1 MLLPVLAPR
10 RPSFLVRFVA
20 PACFLLLLCYSFSIP
35 SKLQLAAAA
44 TAAQLHEKHRQ
55 HYHTSQVP
63 VPVSQVP
70 VGSDGEHKYGDGMP
84 AKPASDTP
92 PDSRHPVEHLVAEAD
107 RQFLDLLAQETHSL
121 EDAAAAYRKRRGRH
135 PPPGFDRWH
144 KFASDNNVVV
154 VESFWDQIYH
164 DLHPFWALPPKLIQ
178 REARAFDMTIRVR
191 RGKATTT
198 SNWFWTQIWLDLIM
212 SIEAELPDMDLAL
225 NAMDEPRVVVAWET
239 MENYVVEAERTQG
252 FPPPDQVQQT
262 FQSLSFGEDD
272 NSKDRE
278 VVRDDNR
285 WKTTGPFW
293 ELVKR
298 GCAPQSM
305 ARQTS
310 AASAARTTKD
320 GRPIIDDTY
329 TSPHM
334 YRGFVSN
341 SSLSSDI
348 CHQPDLQGLN
358 GIFIE
363 PLSISTTDILLPV
376 FGGSKLS
383 VNNDILLPAP
393 MYWSN
398 EERFAGGGGEAAD
411 VPWSRK
417 KDGAVWRGVATG
429 GHNRAS
435 NWKRF
440 HRHRFVAMNDGRL
453 VAKAENNADDVPN
466 FVLPSPSYRIRAQDE
481 GRLGEWVSSW
491 SDVGFVDLMCDGADA
506 KKGNDT
512 DMSCPYVDPFFSV
525 QNSISLQEQF
535 QTKFLP
541 DIDGNSFSGRYL
553 AFLKS
558 TSLPIKATV
567 WKEWHD
573 ARLVAWKHFVPMD
586 NRYGDWYSIIDYF
599 MAGREGGQGEKE
611 RESDSDRGEGKGDGD
626 RVAEKIA
633 ASGKSWAERVLRR
646 EDMQVY
652 VFRLLLEYARV
663 LDEKRELLG
672 WVGDLKS

>member
-10 RPSFLVRFVA
+10 RPSLLVRYIA

-35 SKLQLAAAA
+35 SRLQLAAAA

-55 HYHTSQVP
+55 HYHQGQQVP
-63 VPVSQVP
+63 VII
-70 VGSDGEHKYGDGMP
+70 HGDDKKNGKP
-84 AKPASDTP
+84 SSPQTPTPASPSSTQ
-92 PDSRHPVEHLVAEAD
+92 HPVEHLVAEAE
-107 RQFLDLLAQETHSL
+107 RQFRDLLAQETHSL
-121 EDAAAAYRKRRGRH
+121 GDAAAAYRKRRGRH

-144 KFASDNNVVV
+144 KFASERNVVV

-178 REARAFDMTIRVR
+178 REARAFDMTIKIRKGR
-191 RGKATTT
+191 ATTK
-198 SNWFWTQIWLDLIM
+198 SSWFWTQIWLDLLRT
-212 SIEAELPDMDLAL
+212 IESELPDMDLAL
-225 NAMDEPRVVVAWET
+225 NAMDEPRVVVAWEA
-239 MENYVVEAERTQG
+239 MKNYVVEAERTQV
-252 FPPPDQVQQT
+252 FPPPEQVQQA
-262 FQSLSFGEDD
+262 FQSLPFGDDD

-278 VVRDDNR
+278 AVRDDNR
-285 WKTTGPFW
+285 WTTTGPFW
-293 ELVKR
+293 ELVQR
-298 GCAPQSM
+298 GCAPHSM

-310 AASAARTTKD
+310 TSSAARTSKD

-334 YRGFVSN
+334 YHGFVSN

-363 PLSISTTDILLPV
+363 PLSISTTGTLLPI

-383 VNNDILLPAP
+383 VNSDILLPAP

-398 EERFAGGGGEAAD
+398 EERFAGGGGEASD
-411 VPWSRK
+411 VPWSQKRN
-417 KDGAVWRGVATG
+417 GAVWRGVATG

-435 NWKRF
+435 NWKGF
-440 HRHRFVAMNDGRL
+440 HRHRFVAMNDGQL
-453 VAKAENNADDVPN
+453 VSKAEANPDDVPN
-466 FVLPSPSYRIRAQDE
+466 FTLPSPSYHILAQDE
-481 GRLGEWVSSW
+481 DHLGEWVSQW
-491 SDVGFVDLMCDGADA
+491 SDVGFVDLMCDGAE
-506 KKGNDT
+506 KKVNDT
-512 DMSCPYVDPFFSV
+512 TEGSCPYVDDYFFIH
-525 QNSISLQEQF
+525 NSISLQEQF
-535 QTKFLP
+535 HSKFLP

-586 NRYGDWYSIIDYF
+586 NRFSDWFGIVDYF
-599 MAGREGGQGEKE
+599 MADRQGGQDKN
-611 RESDSDRGEGKGDGD
+611 GD
-626 RVAEKIA
+626 RVADKIA
-633 ASGKSWAERVLRR
+633 NDGRAWADRVLRR